1 MTAIPPQNPGSG
13 HEEEPDS
20 PSKEES
26 SPLHLINF
34 KYDNVRGCIDIVNES
49 MTEYEQAL
57 TDAPGTMAE
66 KMAIL
71 GWKPIAP
78 EKYPAIHNP
87 PNEVERQI
95 ADVLSRVPQIQ
106 PNNLAELRTLVTGP
120 GSPITETDIALM
132 TLHREEMIRNIVH
145 HENRGEDQPRTP
157 EATQEIL
164 KNIGEVQE
172 RASETENARLKN
184 EVCQNNNR
192 ILDLNKR
199 IVELEEECVGYAK
212 EKITRLEEDTKV
224 YSVIVDA
231 LLDINTATKVVI
243 AKLEECK
250 PSKTKRPRLL
260 APTTTTTPK
269 QIGYESCDCST
280 CNEKIWTPPQVNVI
294 QLTPLIGNKRIFPRR
309 DSHDWTLEQPPR
321 DNDADYN
328 RESPE

>member
-1 MTAIPPQNPGSG
+1 MTAIPPQNPGAD
-13 HEEEPDS
+13 HEDEPDS

-26 SPLHLINF
+26 SM
-34 KYDNVRGCIDIVNES
+34 Y
-49 MTEYEQAL
+49 
-57 TDAPGTMAE
+57 DAPGTMAE
-66 KMAIL
+66 KMAKL

-78 EKYPAIHNP
+78 EKYPGAYSTILSP

-106 PNNLAELRTLVTGP
+106 PNNLAELRTLGP
-120 GSPITETDIALM
+120 GPGIPFTETDIALM

-184 EVCQNNNR
+184 EVSQNNNR

-212 EKITRLEEDTKV
+212 EKITGQEEDMKV

-260 APTTTTTPK
+260 APTTTTPK

-280 CNEKIWTPPQVNVI
+280 CNEKIWTPPQVDVI

-321 DNDADYN
+321 EYDADYN
-328 RESPE
+328 REIPE